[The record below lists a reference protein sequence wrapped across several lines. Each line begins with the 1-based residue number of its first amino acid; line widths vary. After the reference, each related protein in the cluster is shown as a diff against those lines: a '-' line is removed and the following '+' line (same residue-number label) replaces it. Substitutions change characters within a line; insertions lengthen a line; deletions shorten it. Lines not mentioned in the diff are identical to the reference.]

1 MFNFLRE
8 IDPEYADKININ
20 DKLRIN
26 RALEVFKVELKKTFL
41 TFIKKS
47 RK

>member
-26 RALEVFKVELKKTFL
+26 RALEVFKETKKNISYFH
-41 TFIKKS
+41 KKE
-47 RK
+47 